1 MFSPEQLTAVEG
13 EIMGVGKI
21 LGATIL
27 TILVTGGTF
36 TYLSHGVIG
45 HESAPKVRKIHKP
58 MVKQNINAPVQ
69 PQSVLAKS
77 IDQQVKAST
86 VE

>member
-58 MVKQNINAPVQ
+58 MVKQKYKRARATTVSFGQ
-69 PQSVLAKS
+69 
-77 IDQQVKAST
+77 ID
-86 VE
+86 